1 MSIFLLSFVWWG
13 ASQTAWILLGVVL
26 DILFGDPP
34 WLYHPVRVIGL
45 LVERLER
52 IARRISH
59 SPRQLRWSGLI
70 LTVLVMGLVLACV
83 TAVLILA
90 HGISIWLFR
99 LLVVLLTYWGVAVRG
114 LSDAALA
121 VYRPLA
127 QSRWDEARYY
137 LSMIVGRD
145 TDKLSQSEMIR
156 ATIESVAENTCDSI
170 VAPLLFA
177 FIGGPAW
184 LWVYKAVNTMDSM
197 IGYQNAQYQD
207 LGWFAARTDDWFN
220 WIPARIS
227 GIAIALSAGI
237 DGRFHQ
243 AYQVMRA
250 DGRRHPS
257 PNSGISEAAMAGALG
272 VSLGG
277 VNAYEGIVSLR
288 PKIGQS
294 ERPFSVPMIIQSVS
308 IMMRVTLT
316 VALVFGFVAFMA
328 TGRWLS

>member
-1 MSIFLLSFVWWG
+1 MSISLLFSTWWG
-13 ASQTAWILLGVVL
+13 ASQAAWILLGVVL

-34 WLYHPVRVIGL
+34 WQFHPVHLIGL
-45 LVERLER
+45 LVERLEAV
-52 IARRISH
+52 ARMVAH
-59 SPRQLRWSGLI
+59 SPRQLRLAGMGLT
-70 LTVLVMGLVLACV
+70 LFVMVLVLGFVTVLLMA
-83 TAVLILA
+83 A
-90 HGISIWLFR
+90 HLISIWLFR
-99 LLVVLLTYWGVAVRG
+99 LLIVLLTYWGVAVRG
-114 LSDAALA
+114 LAEAALA

-127 QSRWDEARYY
+127 QGKWNEARYY

-145 TDKLSQSEMIR
+145 TEKLSESEMIR
-156 ATIESVAENTCDSI
+156 ATIETVAENTCDSI
-170 VAPLLFA
+170 VAPLLFT

-184 LWVYKAVNTMDSM
+184 LWLYKAVNTMDSM
-197 IGYQNAQYQD
+197 IGHRTAEYQD

-227 GIAIALSAGI
+227 GAAIALTAGV
-237 DGRFHQ
+237 DGRLHQ
-243 AYQVMRA
+243 AFQVMRA

-277 VNAYEGIVSLR
+277 VNSYQGVVSLR

-294 ERPFSVPMIIQSVS
+294 DRALSVPMIIQAVS
-308 IMMRVTLT
+308 IIMRVTL
-316 VALVFGFVAFMA
+316 VVSLALGFVAFMA